1 MMHILEEIGN
11 KIKKR
16 RKFLK
21 LTQKDLAEISG
32 VSLRSLIQAE
42 NGKGN
47 LTLKQI
53 SKILDTLGLTIEVK
67 VK

>member
-1 MMHILEEIGN
+1 MHILEETGN
-11 KIKKR
+11 QIKHR

-42 NGKGN
+42 NGNGN